1 MIYSEQ
7 KPFDEI
13 LAYMEND
20 NAVFVLG
27 CNGCAQSSGS
37 GGPAQVQE
45 MVKKLTAAG
54 KKVTGSKNIDFLCEK
69 ALVKSDLKGRVEQL
83 QAADAVLVLTCGI
96 GVQCVAAA
104 VNKPVYPGCN
114 TVNLGGSRGEWEG
127 TERCLECGQCL
138 LYYTGGICPLTA
150 CTKSLISGACGGANR
165 GKCEISKDRDCGWE
179 LIYERLK
186 ERGLLHRLD
195 DLLKPLDHKKIMPR
209 PEMMSTPRY
218 GVENPPQAEKPAEE
232 VKAS

>member
-13 LAYMEND
+13 LAYLEKD
-20 NAVFVLG
+20 NSIFVLG

-37 GGPAQVQE
+37 GGPKQVAE
-45 MVKKLTAAG
+45 MKDRLTAAG
-54 KKVTGSKNIDFLCEK
+54 KKVAGSKVIDFLCEK
-69 ALVKSDLKGRVEQL
+69 ALVKSGLRGRVEQL

-104 VNKPVYPGCN
+104 LNKPVYPGCN

-127 TERCLECGQCL
+127 TERCYECGQCL

-150 CTKSLISGACGGANR
+150 CTKSLVSGACGGANH

-179 LIYERLK
+179 LIYDRLK

-218 GVENPPQAEKPAEE
+218 GVENQPQAEKPAQE
-232 VKAS
+232 VKPS

>member
-13 LAYMEND
+13 IAYLEKD
-20 NAVFVLG
+20 RSVFVLG

-37 GGPAQVQE
+37 GGPQQVEE
-45 MVKKLTAAG
+45 MKQKLIAAG
-54 KKVTGSKNIDFLCEK
+54 KNVTGAKVIDFLCGK

-83 QAADAVLVLTCGI
+83 KAADAVLVLTCGI

-104 VNKPVYPGCN
+104 LNKKVYPGCN
-114 TVNLGGSRGEWEG
+114 TVNRGGIRGEWEG
-127 TERCLECGQCL
+127 SERCDECGQCL
-138 LYYTGGICPLTA
+138 LYHTGGICPLTA
-150 CTKSLISGACGGANR
+150 CTKSLVSGACGGANH

-179 LIYERLK
+179 LIYDRLK

-195 DLLKPLDHKKIMPR
+195 DLMKPLDHKKIMPR

-218 GVENPPQAEKPAEE
+218 GIENPEKKEVPA
-232 VKAS
+232 K

>member
-1 MIYSEQ
+1 VIYSEQ

-13 LAYMEND
+13 IAYLEKD
-20 NAVFVLG
+20 RSVFVLG

-37 GGPAQVQE
+37 GGPKQVEE
-45 MVKKLTAAG
+45 MKQKLIAAG
-54 KKVTGSKNIDFLCEK
+54 KNVTGSKVIDFLCGK

-104 VNKPVYPGCN
+104 LNMKVYPGCN
-114 TVNLGGSRGEWEG
+114 TVNRGGIRGEWEG
-127 TERCLECGQCL
+127 NERCDECGQCL
-138 LYYTGGICPLTA
+138 LYHTGGICPLTA
-150 CTKSLISGACGGANR
+150 CTKSLVSGACGGANH

-179 LIYERLK
+179 LIYDRLK

-195 DLLKPLDHKKIMPR
+195 DLMKPLDHKKIMPR

-218 GVENPPQAEKPAEE
+218 GIENPEKKEVPA
-232 VKAS
+232 K